1 MLPLTDAVMV
11 AETLPAP
18 SAVDSPAPAKGT
30 VLPWSFTNPLKV
42 KPELPVRVAAVHCS
56 AAFAAGTR
64 LARSN
69 ANEITANIGI
79 AKLRLIVVLLSAF
92 ELEQRGAVRARTSR
106 TVAQQR
112 PKIKDRAGGL
122 LVPLQVA
129 DFCGISMG
137 RFLGK
142 RLQEA

>member
-11 AETLPAP
+11 AETLPPP

-42 KPELPVRVAAVHCS
+42 KPELPERVAAVHCS
-56 AAFAAGTR
+56 AFAAGTR

-69 ANEITANIGI
+69 ANKITGNIGL

-106 TVAQQR
+106 TVAQ
-112 PKIKDRAGGL
+112 
-122 LVPLQVA
+122 
-129 DFCGISMG
+129 
-137 RFLGK
+137 
-142 RLQEA
+142 